1 MTNKDKSESFKPG
14 AYFFFYFLYFSFY
27 MLNTLIIKNI

>member
-14 AYFFFYFLYFSFY
+14 AYFFYFLYFSFY